1 MPNKTPFQSL
11 LRRVIRR
18 NLGEPLSADAVSVND
33 AELPPPFANFDSG
46 NTPPDPKATPSAFAE
61 TLLNAAWGASVSPG
75 LIQHGFNLRRAEV
88 VQARADIAA
97 LRGDLS
103 DRLAATEDQLE
114 ALIAQPLP
122 SPPPPKVLRSVASIL
137 PFPKGV

>member
-1 MPNKTPFQSL
+1 MPIKTPLQPL
-11 LRRVIRR
+11 LRRVMRHK
-18 NLGEPLSADAVSVND
+18 LGEPLSADAVSVND
-33 AELPPPFANFDSG
+33 AELPPPFANFDSC
-46 NTPPDPKATPSAFAE
+46 NAPPGPQATPSDFAE

-103 DRLAATEDQLE
+103 DRLTAAEEQLE
-114 ALIAQPLP
+114 SLVAQPLP
-122 SPPPPKVLRSVASIL
+122 PPPAPKVLRSVASIL